1 MSDNPRIP
9 ENNYNSSAGR
19 SSSGPSHP
27 SDNLQSGQYNP
38 QPSNNPPP
46 KIHVKN
52 LAVGAIVTIIT
63 STIVFLITQNLRKPE
78 GNNFQKKKEAT
89 VETWKSFVGYENTY
103 FRNMMSY
110 QNSAATDGLDGFLN
124 SIKTESQKF
133 VTDVEDLKRR
143 KNIDEDLIKVF
154 NKRIENEK
162 NSIPPVEKYYQTLT
176 AIANSK
182 KPLKEIKEA
191 STNEMIRF
199 ATLTNGMYERN
210 MNDLKEIAKV
220 LADRYGGTFSM
231 DEFLMVQQAPGLMQ
245 KNDSL
250 IQFLQNIVLDSSG
263 NIIENKNFVTQINPD
278 LIIGKWAT
286 EGAVVTLS
294 KDNKVSWIETEGAT
308 ANGSWKIEKDKL
320 VITATSQPSGEIINW
335 RFNLSNVSA
344 NAFTLVQDGA
354 PYEIYQMVRSN

>member
-1 MSDNPRIP
+1 MSDNPRLP
-9 ENNYNSSAGR
+9 ENNYNSSSTRG
-19 SSSGPSHP
+19 
-27 SDNLQSGQYNP
+27 NSGQANP
-38 QPSNNPPP
+38 PGSSQQGHYIPPPVNNPPP
-46 KIHVKN
+46 KVHVKN
-52 LAVGAIVTIIT
+52 LAIGAIVTIIT
-63 STIVFLITQNLRKPE
+63 STIIFLITQNLRKPE

-89 VETWKSFVGYENTY
+89 VETWKSFVGYENAY

-110 QNSAATDGLDGFLN
+110 QNPAATDGLDGFLN
-124 SIKTESQKF
+124 SIKTESEKF
-133 VTDVEDLKRR
+133 VKDVEDLKRR

-176 AIANSK
+176 AIADSK

-199 ATLTNGMYERN
+199 ATLTNGMYERS

-263 NIIENKNFVTQINPD
+263 NIIENKNFVKQINPD
-278 LIIGKWAT
+278 LIIGKWST
-286 EGAVVTLS
+286 DGAIVTLS
-294 KDNKVSWIETEGAT
+294 KNNSVNWIETEGISAT
-308 ANGSWKIEKDKL
+308 GSWKIDKDKL
-320 VITATSQPSGEIINW
+320 VIMATSKPSGEIINW
-335 RFNLSNVSA
+335 RFNLTNVSV

-354 PYEIYQMVRSN
+354 PYEIYQMIRSN

>member
-1 MSDNPRIP
+1 
-9 ENNYNSSAGR
+9 
-19 SSSGPSHP
+19 
-27 SDNLQSGQYNP
+27 
-38 QPSNNPPP
+38 
-46 KIHVKN
+46 
-52 LAVGAIVTIIT
+52 
-63 STIVFLITQNLRKPE
+63 
-78 GNNFQKKKEAT
+78 
-89 VETWKSFVGYENTY
+89 
-103 FRNMMSY
+103 
-110 QNSAATDGLDGFLN
+110 
-124 SIKTESQKF
+124 
-133 VTDVEDLKRR
+133 
-143 KNIDEDLIKVF
+143 
-154 NKRIENEK
+154 
-162 NSIPPVEKYYQTLT
+162 
-176 AIANSK
+176 
-182 KPLKEIKEA
+182 
-191 STNEMIRF
+191 
-199 ATLTNGMYERN
+199 
-210 MNDLKEIAKV
+210 
-220 LADRYGGTFSM
+220 M

-320 VITATSQPSGEIINW
+320 VIMATSQPSGEIINW